1 MTCRTRGKSAL
12 PLDSPDRMPGRF
24 SPAKSRS
31 GHQLK
36 AGLGRA
42 SAWLTA
48 VRSRKDRV
56 PTRGAGSDA
65 GMVELSVFEQRF
77 GNSRSL
83 GARTEHRVRGQRTA
97 RSHTM
102 VRIFALRLIVA
113 PRSRMQ
119 LRSDAAEGQ
128 RGSARARSPA
138 PALDVRSRAHRSTLG
153 SR

>member
-1 MTCRTRGKSAL
+1 VTCRTRGKSAL

-48 VRSRKDRV
+48 VRIRKNRV

-65 GMVELSVFEQRF
+65 RNGNYPSLSNDSVTA
-77 GNSRSL
+77 
-83 GARTEHRVRGQRTA
+83 AR
-97 RSHTM
+97 
-102 VRIFALRLIVA
+102 
-113 PRSRMQ
+113 
-119 LRSDAAEGQ
+119 
-128 RGSARARSPA
+128 
-138 PALDVRSRAHRSTLG
+138 
-153 SR
+153 